1 MSNKENNVLTLFTQP
16 FIQHSHSKKGVNA
29 FSILYVLW
37 DWSSPVSACGGRG
50 SQCGTFLSA
59 NYSMSPLA
67 VVSAPLAQCSLV
79 RGNANG

>member
-1 MSNKENNVLTLFTQP
+1 MHFLYCMSSGIGVALFLP
-16 FIQHSHSKKGVNA
+16 VVVVA
-29 FSILYVLW
+29 F
-37 DWSSPVSACGGRG
+37 
-50 SQCGTFLSA
+50 QCGTFLSA